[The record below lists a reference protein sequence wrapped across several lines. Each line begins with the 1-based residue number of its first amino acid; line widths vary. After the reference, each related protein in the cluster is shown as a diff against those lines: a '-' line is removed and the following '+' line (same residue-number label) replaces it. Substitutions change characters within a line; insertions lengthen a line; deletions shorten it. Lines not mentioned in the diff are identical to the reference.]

1 MHWPFEDPPPPTV
14 GTEEERLHIFR
25 TVRDQMKA
33 RFESELQS
41 GVFAPAVSTKEEK
54 VMKTIEI
61 FDPPMCCSTGVCG
74 PSVDPVLPRFVA
86 DLHWL
91 ANQGVSVMRHNLAQE
106 PQAFAANDAVRAALT
121 SKGNDCLPLILVDGQ
136 IANESTYPDRKRLAE
151 LAGLDAA
158 KVQAAIVLPV
168 IENAS

>member
-1 MHWPFEDPPPPTV
+1 
-14 GTEEERLHIFR
+14 
-25 TVRDQMKA
+25 MK
-33 RFESELQS
+33 Q
-41 GVFAPAVSTKEEK
+41 
-54 VMKTIEI
+54 IEI

-91 ANQGVSVMRHNLAQE
+91 ANLGVSVTRYNLAQE
-106 PQAFAANDAVRAALT
+106 PQAFAANSVVKAVLT
-121 SKGNDCLPLILVDGQ
+121 SDGNECLPLILVDGK
-136 IANESTYPDRKRLAE
+136 IASRGTYPDRKRLAE

-158 KVQAAIVLPV
+158 KVQAAFVLPV